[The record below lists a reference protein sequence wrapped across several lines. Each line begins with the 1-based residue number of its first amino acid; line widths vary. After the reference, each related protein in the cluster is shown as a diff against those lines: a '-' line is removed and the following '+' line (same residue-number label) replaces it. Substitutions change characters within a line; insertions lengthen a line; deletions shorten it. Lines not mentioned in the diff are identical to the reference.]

1 MQTSF
6 ILSISI
12 IFLTVAIYFFYAQ
25 RQTRRNQSLREI
37 SKYTEW
43 VEPILETALNEPRDE
58 NILEEITAP
67 IIPPKKRSKSS
78 RIRQA
83 PTHNHAYAT
92 LSLYIMAYNN
102 RLFQSYELLQAI
114 SVNGFHY
121 GAMQIFHYHENQS
134 DLQSPILFSLAN
146 AVEPGFFDLSTMGS
160 FSCPGLTLFMRLDK
174 SDNLSDRFYLML
186 ETAKQL
192 ADDLG
197 GEVLDETRKR
207 FDSASE
213 SEYCKRL
220 LPIK

>member
-6 ILSISI
+6 ILSTSI
-12 IFLTVAIYFFYAQ
+12 IFLTIAIYFFYAQ
-25 RQTRRNQSLREI
+25 RQGRRGQSLREI

-43 VEPILETALNEPRDE
+43 VEPVLETSLDELANE
-58 NILEEITAP
+58 NILEELTAP
-67 IIPPKKRSKSS
+67 ILPKKRSRS
-78 RIRQA
+78 RIRQV
-83 PTHNHAYAT
+83 PLSHDYAT
-92 LSLYIMAYNN
+92 LSLYVMASNH

-121 GAMQIFHYHENQS
+121 GKMQIFHCHENKS
-134 DLQSPILFSLAN
+134 DPQSPILFSLAN
-146 AVEPGFFDLSTMGS
+146 AIEPGFFDLNAMGS

-174 SDNLSDRFYLML
+174 RENLNNCFYAML

-197 GEVLDETRKR
+197 GEVLDESRKR
-207 FDSASE
+207 FDYTSE

-220 LPIK
+220 SSAK